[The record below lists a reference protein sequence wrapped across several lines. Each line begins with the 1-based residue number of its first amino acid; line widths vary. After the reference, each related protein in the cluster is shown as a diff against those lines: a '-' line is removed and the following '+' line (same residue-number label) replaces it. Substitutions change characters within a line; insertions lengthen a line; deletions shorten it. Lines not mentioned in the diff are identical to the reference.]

1 MQKFKEMKIKKRL
14 NTGFKMVTG
23 IATIA
28 AVLGII
34 AMLVASSR
42 YEYAMENYGFSQ
54 GDIGK
59 AMTAFSETRSA
70 LRAVV
75 GYDEEDMIEAQTQ
88 LHDQKKEAFETYL
101 KEIESSMVFS
111 QAKDAY
117 NTLVA
122 DLDGYWEIDA
132 KVLELATSSS
142 DDGYLKAQEID
153 TDELSPQYDKI
164 YQDLVTL
171 MDLNVQKGD
180 ASKASLHRMDL
191 MLMIVIMAV
200 IVVSIVISIRIG
212 NAMAVD
218 IERPLIAL
226 ADRLKTFAQG
236 DFDSPFPESEAD
248 DEIKEMVVE
257 AEQMAQN
264 LNLIITDAGELLGEM
279 ADGNYAIGTKIEDKY
294 VGKFVALKD
303 AMRKMNRQMN
313 STLQH
318 VEDASKQVSAGSEN
332 LAESAQALAEGATD
346 QAGSVEELTATIA
359 NITENVN
366 ATAEKLEA
374 SHQKANRYAKQADN
388 SREQMTSLMEAMGR
402 INETSAKIENI
413 ISEIED
419 IASQTNLLSLNAA
432 IEAARA
438 GEAGKGF
445 AVVAEQIGKLAEQ
458 SAKSAVDT
466 RQLIE
471 GSLQE
476 IAEGNKAAENASAA
490 LEEVVGGIN
499 EIAEESRILSEQS
512 AEQAKAMEQAEAGVN
527 QISEVVQSNSAA
539 AQESSATSEELSAQ
553 AESLNELVGQFI
565 LRRDAQ

>member
-1 MQKFKEMKIKKRL
+1 MQKLKDMKIKKRL

-34 AMLVASSR
+34 AMLVASGR
-42 YEYAMENYGFSQ
+42 YEYAMTNYGFSQ

-59 AMTAFSETRSA
+59 AMVTFSETRSA

-75 GYDEEDMIEAQTQ
+75 GYDEEDMIEAQVS

-101 KEIESSMVFS
+101 KDIESTMVFP
-111 QAKDAY
+111 QAKEAY
-117 NTLVA
+117 NTLVT
-122 DLDGYWEIDA
+122 DLDGYWDIDA
-132 KVLELATSSS
+132 EVLELATSSS

-153 TDELSPQYDKI
+153 TGELSPQYDKI
-164 YQDLVTL
+164 YQDLATL

-180 ASKASLHRMDL
+180 ASKASLHNMEL
-191 MLMIVIMAV
+191 IFMIVIIAV
-200 IVVSIVISIRIG
+200 IVVCIVISIRIG
-212 NAMAVD
+212 NTMAVD
-218 IERPLIAL
+218 IEKPLTAL
-226 ADRLKTFAQG
+226 AER
-236 DFDSPFPESEAD
+236 
-248 DEIKEMVVE
+248 
-257 AEQMAQN
+257 
-264 LNLIITDAGELLGEM
+264 LIITDAGELLGEM
-279 ADGNYAIGTKIEDKY
+279 AAGNYAVGTRIEDKY

-313 STLQH
+313 STLQQ

-346 QAGSVEELTATIA
+346 QAGSVEELTATIT
-359 NITENVN
+359 NITDNVN
-366 ATAEKLEA
+366 AMAEKLEA
-374 SHQKANRYAKQADN
+374 SHQKASQYAKQADN
-388 SREQMTSLMEAMGR
+388 SREQMTALTDAMGR
-402 INETSAKIENI
+402 INETSTKIENI
-413 ISEIED
+413 ISDIED

-445 AVVAEQIGKLAEQ
+445 AVVADQIRKLAEQ
-458 SAKSAVDT
+458 SAQSAVDT

-476 IAEGNKAAENASAA
+476 IAEGNKAAESASAA
-490 LEEVVGGIN
+490 LEEVVEGIK
-499 EIAEESRILSEQS
+499 EIAEESKMLSEQS
-512 AEQAKAMEQAEAGVN
+512 AEQARAMEQAESGVN

-553 AESLNELVGQFI
+553 AVSLNELVGQFV
-565 LRRDAQ
+565 LRKD